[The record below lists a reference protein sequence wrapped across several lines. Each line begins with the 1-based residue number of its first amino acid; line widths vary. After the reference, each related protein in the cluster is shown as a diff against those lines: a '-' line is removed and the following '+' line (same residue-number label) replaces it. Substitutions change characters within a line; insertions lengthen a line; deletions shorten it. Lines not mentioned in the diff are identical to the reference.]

1 MFASKSER
9 KVRYSIRKFSI
20 GVASVVVASLFLGG
34 VVHAEVVGGGNTPTV
49 TSSGQDRL
57 KEYRQQLIKELGE
70 TALPEDKKAEYRK
83 QIEQEM
89 DYSVLAEI
97 ENNFHQESL
106 EIRNKE
112 HDEVVEKAK
121 TEFPRYLDQ
130 ILTGLEKLVDEK
142 DSQFEKLIQEAK
154 DIVEEY
160 KRRFD
165 KGIDSQD
172 IKRLEQE
179 GKNKLDKL
187 VEDFKNSLSNQ
198 QSEPSGNSN
207 SSNGRGDTTKPA
219 NQGLDSDSP
228 SGKEHNNP
236 TPPKVENQGGNIVST
251 EKTTET
257 NLKEA
262 KETAKTTLDNYMLT
276 RLKRE
281 NGGAFWFGELLKE
294 SKESVEKY
302 KKMFDEASSKERVET
317 LVKEAEQ
324 EIEAL
329 VVKHKGREIGLE
341 RDKAKEE
348 VTKHLTGL
356 LDDIKK
362 NLEKEQHINT
372 VELIKKLK
380 DIEKTYLHK
389 LDESTQKAQLKKLVA
404 ESRSKLD
411 EALSN
416 FKKSLSSSSNSGSS
430 TKPETPEKPEK
441 PTPSK
446 PAEPEVGNQSDK
458 PAPSLSDTKEVQD
471 LIKKGFQELEKLEKS
486 LQELNEKAELPD
498 EEFYG
503 KQKTIWDD
511 QKSTIQKSIKD
522 FKDIV
527 KDIASQY
534 HKENYFKKYNSD
546 FKDYQLYVQ
555 MEIMTRQVRDYLL
568 RYPKD
573 GDIIKEFESGMKQ
586 TASDNYSNLSSD
598 NLKGYFEKNFRSAFE
613 KIQEIVRKLEK
624 KAPAPKTPEK
634 SEEPA
639 PSKPAEKEQNPS
651 GSTTGSHSGS
661 TSSSGGSSASTKPKS
676 PEKPEQPAPS
686 KPAEKEQNPSG
697 SATGSHSG
705 STSSSGSSSAS
716 TKPKSPEK
724 PEQPAPSKPAEK
736 EQNLSGSTAGS
747 QSGSTSSSGSSS
759 ASTKPK
765 SPEKPGEPTPSN
777 PSGNETNSSS
787 PTRSNSLSPT
797 LSSQPTSPVQKVFTT
812 EQGNT
817 KITVMFE
824 TATEA
829 DSVNLKEVTTKE
841 MIDNVTRQTG
851 QGTVRIFDISLSKDG
866 KETHVKGERVVR
878 LAIGNIDSEI
888 QVYHV
893 KENGELEL
901 LPSTVENG
909 QVVFKTSHFS
919 LFAIKTLP
927 KKQMATEPEEN
938 REGKT
943 QSDDKEMVLL
953 ADKANQMSENRSNS
967 DKKDKQALPSTGT
980 MSTLLM
986 EFLGLISLVGVY
998 LLKGKKTEND

>member
-9 KVRYSIRKFSI
+9 KVRYSIRKFSV

-34 VVHAEVVGGGNTPTV
+34 VVHAEVVGGGNNPTV

-57 KEYRQQLIKELGE
+57 KEYRQQLIKEL
-70 TALPEDKKAEYRK
+70 EDTDLSSDRKADYRK
-83 QIEQEM
+83 QIETETNPQKLE
-89 DYSVLAEI
+89 EI
-97 ENNFHQESL
+97 ENNFHNENRIDHDQAVDQASTSL
-106 EIRNKE
+106 SMYMTNLLNELDSSASGFEGVLKQAMEIAKE
-112 HDEVVEKAK
+112 YQRKFGEDHNRKEIEQ
-121 TEFPRYLDQ
+121 LQ
-130 ILTGLEKLVDEK
+130 
-142 DSQFEKLIQEAK
+142 
-154 DIVEEY
+154 
-160 KRRFD
+160 
-165 KGIDSQD
+165 
-172 IKRLEQE
+172 QE
-179 GKNKLDKL
+179 GQTKLDKL

-262 KETAKTTLDNYMLT
+262 KETAKTTLSAYRLT
-276 RLKRE
+276 RLKQE
-281 NGGAFWFGELLKE
+281 NPGAFWFTELLKE
-294 SKESVEKY
+294 SEESVEKY
-302 KKMFDEASSKERVET
+302 KRMFDGASSKEKVEN

-329 VVKHKGREIGLE
+329 VVKHKGREISLE
-341 RDKAKEE
+341 RNKAKKA

-389 LDESTQKAQLKKLVA
+389 LDESTQKAQLQDLVT
-404 ESRSKLD
+404 ESQSKLD

-416 FKKSLSSSSNSGSS
+416 FKKGLSSSSNSGSS
-430 TKPETPEKPEK
+430 TKPETPEKPGE
-441 PTPSK
+441 PT
-446 PAEPEVGNQSDK
+446 
-458 PAPSLSDTKEVQD
+458 
-471 LIKKGFQELEKLEKS
+471 
-486 LQELNEKAELPD
+486 
-498 EEFYG
+498 
-503 KQKTIWDD
+503 
-511 QKSTIQKSIKD
+511 
-522 FKDIV
+522 
-527 KDIASQY
+527 
-534 HKENYFKKYNSD
+534 
-546 FKDYQLYVQ
+546 
-555 MEIMTRQVRDYLL
+555 
-568 RYPKD
+568 
-573 GDIIKEFESGMKQ
+573 
-586 TASDNYSNLSSD
+586 
-598 NLKGYFEKNFRSAFE
+598 
-613 KIQEIVRKLEK
+613 
-624 KAPAPKTPEK
+624 
-634 SEEPA
+634 

-651 GSTTGSHSGS
+651 GSTAGSQSGS
-661 TSSSGGSSASTKPKS
+661 TSSSGSSSDSTKPKS
-676 PEKPEQPAPS
+676 PEKPERPAPS
-686 KPAEKEQNPSG
+686 KPAEKEQNPSD
-697 SATGSHSG
+697 STTGRHSG

-724 PEQPAPSKPAEK
+724 PERPAPSKPAEK
-736 EQNLSGSTAGS
+736 EQTPSGSATGRH
-747 QSGSTSSSGSSS
+747 SGSTSSSGSSS

-765 SPEKPGEPTPSN
+765 SPEKEQEVEPSTPSK

-797 LSSQPTSPVQKVFTT
+797 LSSQPTSTVQKVFTT
-812 EQGNT
+812 QNGNA

-927 KKQMATEPEEN
+927 KKQMATEPEAN

-953 ADKANQMSENRSNS
+953 ADKANQMSENHSNS

-980 MSTLLM
+980 MSTLFM

>member
-9 KVRYSIRKFSI
+9 KVRYSIRKFSV

-34 VVHAEVVGGGNTPTV
+34 VVHAQGVGGGNNPMV
-49 TSSGQDRL
+49 TSSGEDRL
-57 KEYRQQLIKELGE
+57 KEYRQQLIKELEE
-70 TALPEDKKAEYRK
+70 TDLSSSRKTYYQK
-83 QIEQEM
+83 QIETET
-89 DYSVLAEI
+89 DASKLTELG
-97 ENNFHQESL
+97 NNFHNESRIDHDQAVDQASTSL
-106 EIRNKE
+106 SMYMTNLLNELDSSASGFEGVLKQAMEIVKE
-112 HDEVVEKAK
+112 YQRKFGEDHNRKEIEQ
-121 TEFPRYLDQ
+121 LQ
-130 ILTGLEKLVDEK
+130 
-142 DSQFEKLIQEAK
+142 
-154 DIVEEY
+154 
-160 KRRFD
+160 
-165 KGIDSQD
+165 
-172 IKRLEQE
+172 QE
-179 GKNKLDKL
+179 GQTKLDKL
-187 VEDFKNSLSNQ
+187 VGDFKNSLSNQ
-198 QSEPSGNSN
+198 QSKPSGNSN

-341 RDKAKEE
+341 RNKAKEE

-389 LDESTQKAQLKKLVA
+389 LDESTQKAQLQNLVT
-404 ESRSKLD
+404 ESQSKLD

-416 FKKSLSSSSNSGSS
+416 FKKGLSSSSNSGSS
-430 TKPETPEKPEK
+430 TKPETPEKPEQ

-446 PAEPEVGNQSDK
+446 PAEKEQNPSGSTAGSHSGSTSSSGSSSASTK
-458 PAPSLSDTKEVQD
+458 P
-471 LIKKGFQELEKLEKS
+471 KS
-486 LQELNEKAELPD
+486 
-498 EEFYG
+498 
-503 KQKTIWDD
+503 
-511 QKSTIQKSIKD
+511 
-522 FKDIV
+522 
-527 KDIASQY
+527 
-534 HKENYFKKYNSD
+534 
-546 FKDYQLYVQ
+546 
-555 MEIMTRQVRDYLL
+555 
-568 RYPKD
+568 
-573 GDIIKEFESGMKQ
+573 
-586 TASDNYSNLSSD
+586 
-598 NLKGYFEKNFRSAFE
+598 
-613 KIQEIVRKLEK
+613 
-624 KAPAPKTPEK
+624 PEK
-634 SEEPA
+634 PERPA

-661 TSSSGGSSASTKPKS
+661 TSSSGSSSASTKPKS
-676 PEKPEQPAPS
+676 PEKPERPAPS

-697 SATGSHSG
+697 STAGSHSG

-724 PEQPAPSKPAEK
+724 PE
-736 EQNLSGSTAGS
+736 
-747 QSGSTSSSGSSS
+747 
-759 ASTKPK
+759 
-765 SPEKPGEPTPSN
+765 EPTPSK

-787 PTRSNSLSPT
+787 PTRSNSISPT
-797 LSSQPTSPVQKVFTT
+797 LSSQPTSTVQKVFTT
-812 EQGNT
+812 QNGNT

-841 MIDNVTRQTG
+841 MIDNITRQTG
-851 QGTVRIFDISLSKDG
+851 QGTVRVFDISLSKDG

-927 KKQMATEPEEN
+927 KKQMVAEPEAN

-998 LLKGKKTEND
+998 LLKGKETEND

>member
-34 VVHAEVVGGGNTPTV
+34 VVHAEVVGGGNNPMV

-57 KEYRQQLIKELGE
+57 KEYRQQLIKELEE

-83 QIEQEM
+83 RIEQEM
-89 DYSVLAEI
+89 NYSVLAEI

-121 TEFPRYLDQ
+121 TEFPGYLNQ

-142 DSQFEKLIQEAK
+142 DPQFDKLIQEAK

-165 KGIDSQD
+165 EGIDSQD

-198 QSEPSGNSN
+198 QSKPSGNSN

-276 RLKRE
+276 RLKQE
-281 NGGAFWFGELLKE
+281 NGGVFWFTDLLRE

-302 KKMFDEASSKERVET
+302 KRMFDEALSKEKVEN

-341 RDKAKEE
+341 RNKAKEA
-348 VTKHLTGL
+348 VTKHLAKL

-389 LDESTQKAQLKKLVA
+389 LDESTQTDQLQELVT
-404 ESRSKLD
+404 ESQSKLD
-411 EALSN
+411 KALSN
-416 FKKSLSSSSNSGSS
+416 FKKGLSSSSNSGSS
-430 TKPETPEKPEK
+430 TKPETPEKSEQ
-441 PTPSK
+441 PT
-446 PAEPEVGNQSDK
+446 
-458 PAPSLSDTKEVQD
+458 
-471 LIKKGFQELEKLEKS
+471 
-486 LQELNEKAELPD
+486 
-498 EEFYG
+498 
-503 KQKTIWDD
+503 
-511 QKSTIQKSIKD
+511 
-522 FKDIV
+522 
-527 KDIASQY
+527 
-534 HKENYFKKYNSD
+534 
-546 FKDYQLYVQ
+546 
-555 MEIMTRQVRDYLL
+555 
-568 RYPKD
+568 
-573 GDIIKEFESGMKQ
+573 
-586 TASDNYSNLSSD
+586 
-598 NLKGYFEKNFRSAFE
+598 
-613 KIQEIVRKLEK
+613 
-624 KAPAPKTPEK
+624 
-634 SEEPA
+634 

-661 TSSSGGSSASTKPKS
+661 ASSSGSSSAPTKPKS
-676 PEKPEQPAPS
+676 PEKPERPAPS
-686 KPAEKEQNPSG
+686 KPAEKELNPSG
-697 SATGSHSG
+697 SATGR
-705 STSSSGSSSAS
+705 
-716 TKPKSPEK
+716 
-724 PEQPAPSKPAEK
+724 
-736 EQNLSGSTAGS
+736 
-747 QSGSTSSSGSSS
+747 QSDSTSSSGSSS

-765 SPEKPGEPTPSN
+765 SPEKPGEPTPSKPAEKEQN
-777 PSGNETNSSS
+777 PSGSTAGSHSGSTSSSGSSSASTKPKSPEKEQEVKPSTPSKPSGNETNSSS

-797 LSSQPTSPVQKVFTT
+797 LSSQPTSTVQKVFTT
-812 EQGNT
+812 QNGNA

-878 LAIGNIDSEI
+878 LAIGNIESEI

-927 KKQMATEPEEN
+927 KKQMSTEPEAN

-943 QSDDKEMVLL
+943 QSDNKEMVLL
-953 ADKANQMSENRSNS
+953 ADKANQMSENHSNS

-980 MSTLLM
+980 MSTLFM

>member
-1 MFASKSER
+1 MFKSNYER
-9 KVRYSIRKFSI
+9 KMRYSIRKFSV
-20 GVASVVVASLFLGG
+20 GVASVAVASLFLGG
-34 VVHAEVVGGGNTPTV
+34 VVHAEGVGGGNTPTV
-49 TSSGQDRL
+49 TSSGQDKL
-57 KEYRQQLIKELGE
+57 KEYRQQLIKEL
-70 TALPEDKKAEYRK
+70 EDTDLSSSRKAYYQN
-83 QIEQEM
+83 QIETETDAQKLVELENKFYDESRREHEQAVEQASVSLSMYMTNLLNELDSSASGFGDILKQAKGIVQEYQRKFGE
-89 DYSVLAEI
+89 DHNRKEI
-97 ENNFHQESL
+97 E
-106 EIRNKE
+106 
-112 HDEVVEKAK
+112 
-121 TEFPRYLDQ
+121 
-130 ILTGLEKLVDEK
+130 KL
-142 DSQFEKLIQEAK
+142 Q
-154 DIVEEY
+154 
-160 KRRFD
+160 
-165 KGIDSQD
+165 
-172 IKRLEQE
+172 QE
-179 GKNKLDKL
+179 GQTKLEEL

-228 SGKEHNNP
+228 SGKEHNKP

-341 RDKAKEE
+341 RNKAKEA
-348 VTKHLTGL
+348 VTKHLAKL

-372 VELIKKLK
+372 VELIKNLK

-389 LDESTQKAQLKKLVA
+389 LDESTQKAQLQNLVT
-404 ESRSKLD
+404 ESQSKLD

-416 FKKSLSSSSNSGSS
+416 FKKGLSSSSNSGSS
-430 TKPETPEKPEK
+430 TKPETPEKPEQ
-441 PTPSK
+441 PT
-446 PAEPEVGNQSDK
+446 
-458 PAPSLSDTKEVQD
+458 
-471 LIKKGFQELEKLEKS
+471 
-486 LQELNEKAELPD
+486 
-498 EEFYG
+498 
-503 KQKTIWDD
+503 
-511 QKSTIQKSIKD
+511 
-522 FKDIV
+522 
-527 KDIASQY
+527 
-534 HKENYFKKYNSD
+534 
-546 FKDYQLYVQ
+546 
-555 MEIMTRQVRDYLL
+555 
-568 RYPKD
+568 
-573 GDIIKEFESGMKQ
+573 
-586 TASDNYSNLSSD
+586 
-598 NLKGYFEKNFRSAFE
+598 
-613 KIQEIVRKLEK
+613 
-624 KAPAPKTPEK
+624 
-634 SEEPA
+634 

-651 GSTTGSHSGS
+651 GST
-661 TSSSGGSSASTKPKS
+661 A
-676 PEKPEQPAPS
+676 
-686 KPAEKEQNPSG
+686 
-697 SATGSHSG
+697 GSHSG

-724 PEQPAPSKPAEK
+724 EQEVKPSTPSK
-736 EQNLSGSTAGS
+736 
-747 QSGSTSSSGSSS
+747 
-759 ASTKPK
+759 
-765 SPEKPGEPTPSN
+765 

-797 LSSQPTSPVQKVFTT
+797 LSSQPTSTVQKVFTT
-812 EQGNT
+812 QNGNA

-927 KKQMATEPEEN
+927 KKQMVADPEAN

-953 ADKANQMSENRSNS
+953 ADKAKQMSENHSNS
-967 DKKDKQALPSTGT
+967 DKKDKQALPSTGM

>member
-1 MFASKSER
+1 MLRKILEEIIMFASKSER

-34 VVHAEVVGGGNTPTV
+34 VVHAEVVGGGNNPMV

-57 KEYRQQLIKELGE
+57 KEYRQQLIKEL
-70 TALPEDKKAEYRK
+70 EDTDLSSSRKADYRK
-83 QIEQEM
+83 QIETETNPQKLE
-89 DYSVLAEI
+89 EI
-97 ENNFHQESL
+97 ENNFHNESRIDHDQAVDQASTSL
-106 EIRNKE
+106 SMYMTNLLNELDSSASGFEGVLKQAMEIVKE
-112 HDEVVEKAK
+112 YQRKFGEDHNRKEIEQ
-121 TEFPRYLDQ
+121 LQ
-130 ILTGLEKLVDEK
+130 
-142 DSQFEKLIQEAK
+142 
-154 DIVEEY
+154 
-160 KRRFD
+160 
-165 KGIDSQD
+165 
-172 IKRLEQE
+172 QE
-179 GKNKLDKL
+179 GQTKLDKL

-219 NQGLDSDSP
+219 NQGLDSDAP

-276 RLKRE
+276 RLKKE
-281 NGGAFWFGELLKE
+281 NGGVFWFTDLLRE

-302 KKMFDEASSKERVET
+302 KRMFDEASSKEKVEN

-341 RDKAKEE
+341 RNKAKEA

-446 PAEPEVGNQSDK
+446 PAE
-458 PAPSLSDTKEVQD
+458 
-471 LIKKGFQELEKLEKS
+471 
-486 LQELNEKAELPD
+486 
-498 EEFYG
+498 
-503 KQKTIWDD
+503 
-511 QKSTIQKSIKD
+511 
-522 FKDIV
+522 
-527 KDIASQY
+527 
-534 HKENYFKKYNSD
+534 
-546 FKDYQLYVQ
+546 
-555 MEIMTRQVRDYLL
+555 
-568 RYPKD
+568 
-573 GDIIKEFESGMKQ
+573 
-586 TASDNYSNLSSD
+586 
-598 NLKGYFEKNFRSAFE
+598 
-613 KIQEIVRKLEK
+613 
-624 KAPAPKTPEK
+624 
-634 SEEPA
+634 
-639 PSKPAEKEQNPS
+639 KEQNPS
-651 GSTTGSHSGS
+651 GTT
-661 TSSSGGSSASTKPKS
+661 A
-676 PEKPEQPAPS
+676 
-686 KPAEKEQNPSG
+686 
-697 SATGSHSG
+697 GSHSG

-716 TKPKSPEK
+716 TKPETPEK
-724 PEQPAPSKPAEK
+724 SERPAPSKPAEK
-736 EQNLSGSTAGS
+736 EQNPSGTTAGS
-747 QSGSTSSSGSSS
+747 HSGSTSSSGSSS

-765 SPEKPGEPTPSN
+765 SPEKPGEPTPSK
-777 PSGNETNSSS
+777 PSGNEINSSS
-787 PTRSNSLSPT
+787 PTGSNSLSPT
-797 LSSQPTSPVQKVFTT
+797 LSSQPTSTVQKVFTT
-812 EQGNT
+812 QNGNT

-866 KETHVKGERVVR
+866 KETHVNGERVVR

-919 LFAIKTLP
+919 LFAIKMLP
-927 KKQMATEPEEN
+927 KKQMVAEPEAN

-953 ADKANQMSENRSNS
+953 ADKANQMSENHSNS

>member
-9 KVRYSIRKFSI
+9 KVRYSIRRFSI

-34 VVHAEVVGGGNTPTV
+34 VVHAQGQGVGGGNNPTV

-57 KEYRQQLIKELGE
+57 KEYRQQLIKEL
-70 TALPEDKKAEYRK
+70 EDTDLSSDRKADYRK
-83 QIEQEM
+83 QIETETNPQKLE
-89 DYSVLAEI
+89 EI
-97 ENNFHQESL
+97 ENNFHNESRIDHDQAVDQASTSL
-106 EIRNKE
+106 SMYMTNLLNELDSSASGFEGVLKQAMEIVKE
-112 HDEVVEKAK
+112 YQRKFGEDHNRKEIEQ
-121 TEFPRYLDQ
+121 LQ
-130 ILTGLEKLVDEK
+130 
-142 DSQFEKLIQEAK
+142 
-154 DIVEEY
+154 
-160 KRRFD
+160 
-165 KGIDSQD
+165 
-172 IKRLEQE
+172 QE
-179 GKNKLDKL
+179 GQTKLDKL

-228 SGKEHNNP
+228 SGKEHNKP

-302 KKMFDEASSKERVET
+302 KKMFDEASSKEKVEN

-341 RDKAKEE
+341 RNKAKEA

-389 LDESTQKAQLKKLVA
+389 LDESTQKAQLQDLVT
-404 ESRSKLD
+404 ESQSKLD

-416 FKKSLSSSSNSGSS
+416 FKKGLSSSSNSESS
-430 TKPETPEKPEK
+430 TKPE
-441 PTPSK
+441 
-446 PAEPEVGNQSDK
+446 
-458 PAPSLSDTKEVQD
+458 
-471 LIKKGFQELEKLEKS
+471 
-486 LQELNEKAELPD
+486 
-498 EEFYG
+498 
-503 KQKTIWDD
+503 
-511 QKSTIQKSIKD
+511 
-522 FKDIV
+522 
-527 KDIASQY
+527 
-534 HKENYFKKYNSD
+534 
-546 FKDYQLYVQ
+546 
-555 MEIMTRQVRDYLL
+555 
-568 RYPKD
+568 
-573 GDIIKEFESGMKQ
+573 
-586 TASDNYSNLSSD
+586 
-598 NLKGYFEKNFRSAFE
+598 
-613 KIQEIVRKLEK
+613 
-624 KAPAPKTPEK
+624 TPEK

-651 GSTTGSHSGS
+651 GTTAGSHSGS
-661 TSSSGGSSASTKPKS
+661 TSSSGSSSASTKPET

-697 SATGSHSG
+697 TTAGSYSG

-724 PEQPAPSKPAEK
+724 EQEVEPSTPSK
-736 EQNLSGSTAGS
+736 
-747 QSGSTSSSGSSS
+747 
-759 ASTKPK
+759 
-765 SPEKPGEPTPSN
+765 
-777 PSGNETNSSS
+777 PSGNEINSSS

-797 LSSQPTSPVQKVFTT
+797 LSSQPTSTVQKVFTT
-812 EQGNT
+812 QNGNA

-919 LFAIKTLP
+919 LFAIKMLP
-927 KKQMATEPEEN
+927 KKQMATEPEAN

-953 ADKANQMSENRSNS
+953 ADKANQMSENHSNS

-980 MSTLLM
+980 MSTLFM

>member
-34 VVHAEVVGGGNTPTV
+34 VVHAEGVGGTSQGIPLKATDKDELYEKAVKEVNIEISKHMSNRLDQLDRQ
-49 TSSGQDRL
+49 SSGFTEIL
-57 KEYRQQLIKELGE
+57 KKIQGVVESYRQKIDSVSTKSMVEELGRQAKKEIDEEIKLFQNHSDGKSTPKDTSRNDGVQGDDSSVGQGEQPGASNPGDSKPVPPE
-70 TALPEDKKAEYRK
+70 TSGETKPKDSN
-83 QIEQEM
+83 
-89 DYSVLAEI
+89 DS
-97 ENNFHQESL
+97 
-106 EIRNKE
+106 
-112 HDEVVEKAK
+112 
-121 TEFPRYLDQ
+121 T
-130 ILTGLEKLVDEK
+130 TTLEKE
-142 DSQFEKLIQEAK
+142 
-154 DIVEEY
+154 
-160 KRRFD
+160 
-165 KGIDSQD
+165 
-172 IKRLEQE
+172 
-179 GKNKLDKL
+179 
-187 VEDFKNSLSNQ
+187 
-198 QSEPSGNSN
+198 
-207 SSNGRGDTTKPA
+207 
-219 NQGLDSDSP
+219 
-228 SGKEHNNP
+228 
-236 TPPKVENQGGNIVST
+236 
-251 EKTTET
+251 
-257 NLKEA
+257 LKEA

-446 PAEPEVGNQSDK
+446 PAE
-458 PAPSLSDTKEVQD
+458 
-471 LIKKGFQELEKLEKS
+471 
-486 LQELNEKAELPD
+486 
-498 EEFYG
+498 
-503 KQKTIWDD
+503 
-511 QKSTIQKSIKD
+511 
-522 FKDIV
+522 
-527 KDIASQY
+527 
-534 HKENYFKKYNSD
+534 
-546 FKDYQLYVQ
+546 
-555 MEIMTRQVRDYLL
+555 
-568 RYPKD
+568 
-573 GDIIKEFESGMKQ
+573 
-586 TASDNYSNLSSD
+586 
-598 NLKGYFEKNFRSAFE
+598 
-613 KIQEIVRKLEK
+613 
-624 KAPAPKTPEK
+624 
-634 SEEPA
+634 
-639 PSKPAEKEQNPS
+639 KEQNPS
-651 GSTTGSHSGS
+651 GST
-661 TSSSGGSSASTKPKS
+661 A
-676 PEKPEQPAPS
+676 
-686 KPAEKEQNPSG
+686 
-697 SATGSHSG
+697 GSHSG

-724 PEQPAPSKPAEK
+724 PERPAPSKPAEK
-736 EQNLSGSTAGS
+736 EQNPSGSTAGS
-747 QSGSTSSSGSSS
+747 HSGSTSSSGSSS

-765 SPEKPGEPTPSN
+765 SPEKPEEPAPSKPAEKEQNPSGTTAGSHSGSTSSSGSSSASTKPESPEKEQEVEPSTPSK

-797 LSSQPTSPVQKVFTT
+797 LSSQPTSTVQKVFTT
-812 EQGNT
+812 QNGNT

-919 LFAIKTLP
+919 LFAIKMLP
-927 KKQMATEPEEN
+927 KKQMVAEPEAN

>member
-34 VVHAEVVGGGNTPTV
+34 VVHAEGVGGGNNPMV
-49 TSSGQDRL
+49 TSSGQDKL

-89 DYSVLAEI
+89 NYSVLDEI
-97 ENNFHQESL
+97 ANNFHQESL

-112 HDEVVEKAK
+112 HDEVVKKASVSLSNYMTSLLNKLDNSASGFGDILQQAQGIVREYQEKIGGASDREK
-121 TEFPRYLDQ
+121 
-130 ILTGLEKLVDEK
+130 IEKL
-142 DSQFEKLIQEAK
+142 Q
-154 DIVEEY
+154 
-160 KRRFD
+160 
-165 KGIDSQD
+165 
-172 IKRLEQE
+172 QE
-179 GKNKLDKL
+179 GQTKLDKL

-228 SGKEHNNP
+228 SGKEHNKP

-276 RLKRE
+276 RLKQE
-281 NGGAFWFGELLKE
+281 NGGVFWFTDLLRE

-302 KKMFDEASSKERVET
+302 KRMFDEASSKEKVEN

-329 VVKHKGREIGLE
+329 VVKHKGREISLE
-341 RDKAKEE
+341 RDKAKAA

-362 NLEKEQHINT
+362 NLEKDHHINT
-372 VELIKKLK
+372 VELIKNLK

-404 ESRSKLD
+404 ESQSKLD

-416 FKKSLSSSSNSGSS
+416 FKKDLSSSSNSGSS
-430 TKPETPEKPEK
+430 TKPETPEKSEQ

-446 PAEPEVGNQSDK
+446 PAEKEQN
-458 PAPSLSDTKEVQD
+458 PSGTTAGSHSGSTSSSGSSSASTK
-471 LIKKGFQELEKLEKS
+471 
-486 LQELNEKAELPD
+486 
-498 EEFYG
+498 
-503 KQKTIWDD
+503 
-511 QKSTIQKSIKD
+511 
-522 FKDIV
+522 
-527 KDIASQY
+527 
-534 HKENYFKKYNSD
+534 
-546 FKDYQLYVQ
+546 
-555 MEIMTRQVRDYLL
+555 
-568 RYPKD
+568 
-573 GDIIKEFESGMKQ
+573 
-586 TASDNYSNLSSD
+586 
-598 NLKGYFEKNFRSAFE
+598 
-613 KIQEIVRKLEK
+613 
-624 KAPAPKTPEK
+624 PKTPEK
-634 SEEPA
+634 PERPA
-639 PSKPAEKEQNPS
+639 PSKPSEKEQNPS

-661 TSSSGGSSASTKPKS
+661 TSSSGSSSASTKPKT
-676 PEKPEQPAPS
+676 PEKPERPAPS

-697 SATGSHSG
+697 STAGSHSG

-724 PEQPAPSKPAEK
+724 EQEVEQSTPSK
-736 EQNLSGSTAGS
+736 
-747 QSGSTSSSGSSS
+747 
-759 ASTKPK
+759 
-765 SPEKPGEPTPSN
+765 

-797 LSSQPTSPVQKVFTT
+797 LSSQPTSTVQKVFTT
-812 EQGNT
+812 QNGNT

-841 MIDNVTRQTG
+841 MLDNVIRQTG

-866 KETHVKGERVVR
+866 KETHVNGERVVR

-927 KKQMATEPEEN
+927 KKQMATEPEAN

-953 ADKANQMSENRSNS
+953 ADKANQMSENHSNS
-967 DKKDKQALPSTGT
+967 DKKDKKALPSTGT

>member
-34 VVHAEVVGGGNTPTV
+34 VVHAEVVGGGNNPMV

-57 KEYRQQLIKELGE
+57 KEYKQLLLKELEE

-83 QIEQEM
+83 RIEQEM
-89 DYSVLAEI
+89 NYSVLAEI
-97 ENNFHQESL
+97 ANNFHQESL

-121 TEFPRYLDQ
+121 TEFPMYLNQ

-142 DSQFEKLIQEAK
+142 DPQFDKLIQEAK

-165 KGIDSQD
+165 EGIDSQD

-276 RLKRE
+276 RLKQE
-281 NGGAFWFGELLKE
+281 NGGVFWFTDLLRE

-302 KKMFDEASSKERVET
+302 KRMFDEASSKEKVEN

-341 RDKAKEE
+341 RNKAKEA

-404 ESRSKLD
+404 ESQSKLD

-416 FKKSLSSSSNSGSS
+416 FKKDLSSSSNSGSS
-430 TKPETPEKPEK
+430 TKPETPEKSEQ
-441 PTPSK
+441 PT
-446 PAEPEVGNQSDK
+446 
-458 PAPSLSDTKEVQD
+458 
-471 LIKKGFQELEKLEKS
+471 
-486 LQELNEKAELPD
+486 
-498 EEFYG
+498 
-503 KQKTIWDD
+503 
-511 QKSTIQKSIKD
+511 
-522 FKDIV
+522 
-527 KDIASQY
+527 
-534 HKENYFKKYNSD
+534 
-546 FKDYQLYVQ
+546 
-555 MEIMTRQVRDYLL
+555 
-568 RYPKD
+568 
-573 GDIIKEFESGMKQ
+573 
-586 TASDNYSNLSSD
+586 
-598 NLKGYFEKNFRSAFE
+598 
-613 KIQEIVRKLEK
+613 
-624 KAPAPKTPEK
+624 
-634 SEEPA
+634 

-651 GSTTGSHSGS
+651 GTTAGSHSGS
-661 TSSSGGSSASTKPKS
+661 TSSSGSSSASTKPET
-676 PEKPEQPAPS
+676 PEKSERPASS
-686 KPAEKEQNPSG
+686 KPAEKEHNSSG
-697 SATGSHSG
+697 STTGSHSG
-705 STSSSGSSSAS
+705 STNSSGSSSAS

-736 EQNLSGSTAGS
+736 ELNPSGSTAGS
-747 QSGSTSSSGSSS
+747 HSGSTSSSGSSSASTKPETPETPEQPAPSKPAEKEQNPSGSTAGSHSGSTSSSGSSS

-765 SPEKPGEPTPSN
+765 SPEKPEEPTPSK

-797 LSSQPTSPVQKVFTT
+797 LSSQPTSTVQKVFTT
-812 EQGNT
+812 QNGNT

-841 MIDNVTRQTG
+841 MVDNVTSQTG

-927 KKQMATEPEEN
+927 KKQMVAEPETN

>member
-34 VVHAEVVGGGNTPTV
+34 VVHAEGVGGGNNPMV
-49 TSSGQDRL
+49 TSSGQDKL

-89 DYSVLAEI
+89 NYSVLDEI
-97 ENNFHQESL
+97 ANNFHQESL

-112 HDEVVEKAK
+112 HDEVVKKASVSLSNYMTSLLNKLDNSASGFGDILQQAQGIVREYQEKIGGASDREK
-121 TEFPRYLDQ
+121 
-130 ILTGLEKLVDEK
+130 IEKL
-142 DSQFEKLIQEAK
+142 Q
-154 DIVEEY
+154 
-160 KRRFD
+160 
-165 KGIDSQD
+165 
-172 IKRLEQE
+172 QE
-179 GKNKLDKL
+179 GQTKLDKL
-187 VEDFKNSLSNQ
+187 VEDFKNSLSNK

-276 RLKRE
+276 RLKKE
-281 NGGAFWFGELLKE
+281 NGGVFWFTDLLRE

-302 KKMFDEASSKERVET
+302 KRMFDEASSKEKVEN

-341 RDKAKEE
+341 RNKAKEA

-389 LDESTQKAQLKKLVA
+389 LDESTQKAQLQDLVT
-404 ESRSKLD
+404 ESQSKLD

-416 FKKSLSSSSNSGSS
+416 FKKGLSSSSNSESS
-430 TKPETPEKPEK
+430 TKPETPEKLEK

-446 PAEPEVGNQSDK
+446 PV
-458 PAPSLSDTKEVQD
+458 
-471 LIKKGFQELEKLEKS
+471 
-486 LQELNEKAELPD
+486 
-498 EEFYG
+498 
-503 KQKTIWDD
+503 
-511 QKSTIQKSIKD
+511 
-522 FKDIV
+522 
-527 KDIASQY
+527 
-534 HKENYFKKYNSD
+534 
-546 FKDYQLYVQ
+546 
-555 MEIMTRQVRDYLL
+555 
-568 RYPKD
+568 
-573 GDIIKEFESGMKQ
+573 
-586 TASDNYSNLSSD
+586 
-598 NLKGYFEKNFRSAFE
+598 
-613 KIQEIVRKLEK
+613 
-624 KAPAPKTPEK
+624 
-634 SEEPA
+634 
-639 PSKPAEKEQNPS
+639 EKEQNPS
-651 GSTTGSHSGS
+651 GST
-661 TSSSGGSSASTKPKS
+661 A
-676 PEKPEQPAPS
+676 
-686 KPAEKEQNPSG
+686 
-697 SATGSHSG
+697 GSHSG

-724 PEQPAPSKPAEK
+724 EQEVKPSTPSK
-736 EQNLSGSTAGS
+736 
-747 QSGSTSSSGSSS
+747 
-759 ASTKPK
+759 
-765 SPEKPGEPTPSN
+765 

-797 LSSQPTSPVQKVFTT
+797 LSSQPTSTVQKVFTT
-812 EQGNT
+812 QNGNA

-841 MIDNVTRQTG
+841 MIDNVTHQTG

-866 KETHVKGERVVR
+866 KETHVKGESSSSC
-878 LAIGNIDSEI
+878 NW
-888 QVYHV
+888 
-893 KENGELEL
+893 
-901 LPSTVENG
+901 
-909 QVVFKTSHFS
+909 
-919 LFAIKTLP
+919 
-927 KKQMATEPEEN
+927 
-938 REGKT
+938 
-943 QSDDKEMVLL
+943 
-953 ADKANQMSENRSNS
+953 
-967 DKKDKQALPSTGT
+967 
-980 MSTLLM
+980 
-986 EFLGLISLVGVY
+986 
-998 LLKGKKTEND
+998 

>member
-34 VVHAEVVGGGNTPTV
+34 VVHAQGQGVGGGNNPMV
-49 TSSGQDRL
+49 TSSGEGRL
-57 KEYRQQLIKELGE
+57 KEYRQQLIKELEE

-89 DYSVLAEI
+89 NYSVLDEI
-97 ENNFHQESL
+97 ANNFHQESL

-112 HDEVVEKAK
+112 HDEVVKKASVSLSNYMTSLLNKLDNSASGFGDILQQAQGIVREYQEKIGGASDREK
-121 TEFPRYLDQ
+121 
-130 ILTGLEKLVDEK
+130 IEKL
-142 DSQFEKLIQEAK
+142 Q
-154 DIVEEY
+154 
-160 KRRFD
+160 
-165 KGIDSQD
+165 
-172 IKRLEQE
+172 QE
-179 GKNKLDKL
+179 GQTKLDKL
-187 VEDFKNSLSNQ
+187 VEDFKNSLSNK

-276 RLKRE
+276 RLKKE
-281 NGGAFWFGELLKE
+281 NGGVFWFTDLLRE

-302 KKMFDEASSKERVET
+302 KRMFDEASSKEKVEN

-341 RDKAKEE
+341 RNKAKEA

-389 LDESTQKAQLKKLVA
+389 LDESTQKAQLQDLVT
-404 ESRSKLD
+404 ESQSKLD

-416 FKKSLSSSSNSGSS
+416 FKKGLSSSSNSESS
-430 TKPETPEKPEK
+430 TKPE
-441 PTPSK
+441 
-446 PAEPEVGNQSDK
+446 
-458 PAPSLSDTKEVQD
+458 
-471 LIKKGFQELEKLEKS
+471 
-486 LQELNEKAELPD
+486 
-498 EEFYG
+498 
-503 KQKTIWDD
+503 
-511 QKSTIQKSIKD
+511 
-522 FKDIV
+522 
-527 KDIASQY
+527 
-534 HKENYFKKYNSD
+534 
-546 FKDYQLYVQ
+546 
-555 MEIMTRQVRDYLL
+555 
-568 RYPKD
+568 
-573 GDIIKEFESGMKQ
+573 
-586 TASDNYSNLSSD
+586 
-598 NLKGYFEKNFRSAFE
+598 
-613 KIQEIVRKLEK
+613 
-624 KAPAPKTPEK
+624 TPEK

-651 GSTTGSHSGS
+651 GTTAGSHSGS
-661 TSSSGGSSASTKPKS
+661 TSSSGSSSASTKPET

-697 SATGSHSG
+697 TTAGSYSG

-724 PEQPAPSKPAEK
+724 EQEVEPSTPSK
-736 EQNLSGSTAGS
+736 
-747 QSGSTSSSGSSS
+747 
-759 ASTKPK
+759 
-765 SPEKPGEPTPSN
+765 
-777 PSGNETNSSS
+777 PSGNEINSSS

-797 LSSQPTSPVQKVFTT
+797 LSSQPTSTVQKVFTT
-812 EQGNT
+812 QNGNA

-919 LFAIKTLP
+919 LFAIKMLP
-927 KKQMATEPEEN
+927 KKQMATEPEAN

-953 ADKANQMSENRSNS
+953 ADKANQMSENHSNS

-980 MSTLLM
+980 MSTLFM

>member
-20 GVASVVVASLFLGG
+20 GVTSVVVASLFLGG
-34 VVHAEVVGGGNTPTV
+34 VVHAEGVGGGNNPMV
-49 TSSGQDRL
+49 TSSGQDKL

-89 DYSVLAEI
+89 NYSVLDEI
-97 ENNFHQESL
+97 ANNFHQESL

-112 HDEVVEKAK
+112 HDEVVKKASVSLSNYMTSLLNKLDNSASGFGDILQQAQGIVREYQEKIGGASDREK
-121 TEFPRYLDQ
+121 
-130 ILTGLEKLVDEK
+130 IEKL
-142 DSQFEKLIQEAK
+142 Q
-154 DIVEEY
+154 
-160 KRRFD
+160 
-165 KGIDSQD
+165 
-172 IKRLEQE
+172 QE
-179 GKNKLDKL
+179 GQTKLDKL
-187 VEDFKNSLSNQ
+187 VEDFKNSLSNK

-219 NQGLDSDSP
+219 NQGLDSDLP

-276 RLKRE
+276 RLKKE
-281 NGGAFWFGELLKE
+281 NGGVFWFTDLLRE

-302 KKMFDEASSKERVET
+302 KRMFDEASSKEKVEN

-341 RDKAKEE
+341 RNKAKEA

-389 LDESTQKAQLKKLVA
+389 LDESTQKAQLQDLVT
-404 ESRSKLD
+404 ESQSKLD

-416 FKKSLSSSSNSGSS
+416 FKKGLSSSSNSESS
-430 TKPETPEKPEK
+430 TKPETPEKLEK

-446 PAEPEVGNQSDK
+446 PAE
-458 PAPSLSDTKEVQD
+458 
-471 LIKKGFQELEKLEKS
+471 
-486 LQELNEKAELPD
+486 
-498 EEFYG
+498 
-503 KQKTIWDD
+503 
-511 QKSTIQKSIKD
+511 
-522 FKDIV
+522 
-527 KDIASQY
+527 
-534 HKENYFKKYNSD
+534 
-546 FKDYQLYVQ
+546 
-555 MEIMTRQVRDYLL
+555 
-568 RYPKD
+568 
-573 GDIIKEFESGMKQ
+573 
-586 TASDNYSNLSSD
+586 
-598 NLKGYFEKNFRSAFE
+598 
-613 KIQEIVRKLEK
+613 
-624 KAPAPKTPEK
+624 
-634 SEEPA
+634 
-639 PSKPAEKEQNPS
+639 KEQTPS
-651 GSTTGSHSGS
+651 GST
-661 TSSSGGSSASTKPKS
+661 A
-676 PEKPEQPAPS
+676 
-686 KPAEKEQNPSG
+686 
-697 SATGSHSG
+697 GSHSG

-724 PEQPAPSKPAEK
+724 PE
-736 EQNLSGSTAGS
+736 
-747 QSGSTSSSGSSS
+747 
-759 ASTKPK
+759 
-765 SPEKPGEPTPSN
+765 EPTPSKS
-777 PSGNETNSSS
+777 SGNEINSSS
-787 PTRSNSLSPT
+787 PTGSNSLSPT
-797 LSSQPTSPVQKVFTT
+797 LSSQPTSTVQKVFTT
-812 EQGNT
+812 QNGNT

-866 KETHVKGERVVR
+866 KETHVNGERVVR
-878 LAIGNIDSEI
+878 LAIGNIESEI

-927 KKQMATEPEEN
+927 KKQMVAEPEAN

>member
-9 KVRYSIRKFSI
+9 KVRYSIRKFSV

-34 VVHAEVVGGGNTPTV
+34 VVHAEVVGGGNNPTV

-57 KEYRQQLIKELGE
+57 KEYRQQLIKEL
-70 TALPEDKKAEYRK
+70 EDTDLSSSRKTYYQK
-83 QIEQEM
+83 QIETET
-89 DYSVLAEI
+89 DASKLTELG
-97 ENNFHQESL
+97 NNFHNESRIDHDQAVDQASTSL
-106 EIRNKE
+106 SMYMTNLLNELDSSASGFEGVLKQAMEIVKE
-112 HDEVVEKAK
+112 YQRKFGEDHNRKEIEQ
-121 TEFPRYLDQ
+121 LQ
-130 ILTGLEKLVDEK
+130 
-142 DSQFEKLIQEAK
+142 
-154 DIVEEY
+154 
-160 KRRFD
+160 
-165 KGIDSQD
+165 
-172 IKRLEQE
+172 QE
-179 GKNKLDKL
+179 GQTKLDKL
-187 VEDFKNSLSNQ
+187 VGDFKNSLSNQ

-236 TPPKVENQGGNIVST
+236 TPPKVENQGGNIDST

-262 KETAKTTLDNYMLT
+262 KETAKTTLSAYRVT
-276 RLKRE
+276 RLKQE
-281 NGGAFWFGELLKE
+281 NPGAFWFTELLKE
-294 SKESVEKY
+294 SEESVEKY
-302 KKMFDEASSKERVET
+302 KKMFDEASSKEKVEN

-341 RDKAKEE
+341 RDKAKKE
-348 VTKHLTGL
+348 VTKHLAKL
-356 LDDIKK
+356 LNDIEK
-362 NLEKEQHINT
+362 NLEKDQHINT
-372 VELIKKLK
+372 VDLIKNLK

-389 LDESTQKAQLKKLVA
+389 LDESTQKAQLQKLVT
-404 ESRSKLD
+404 ESKSKLD

-416 FKKSLSSSSNSGSS
+416 FKKGLSSSSNSGSS
-430 TKPETPEKPEK
+430 TKPETPEK
-441 PTPSK
+441 
-446 PAEPEVGNQSDK
+446 
-458 PAPSLSDTKEVQD
+458 
-471 LIKKGFQELEKLEKS
+471 
-486 LQELNEKAELPD
+486 
-498 EEFYG
+498 
-503 KQKTIWDD
+503 
-511 QKSTIQKSIKD
+511 
-522 FKDIV
+522 
-527 KDIASQY
+527 
-534 HKENYFKKYNSD
+534 
-546 FKDYQLYVQ
+546 
-555 MEIMTRQVRDYLL
+555 
-568 RYPKD
+568 
-573 GDIIKEFESGMKQ
+573 
-586 TASDNYSNLSSD
+586 
-598 NLKGYFEKNFRSAFE
+598 
-613 KIQEIVRKLEK
+613 
-624 KAPAPKTPEK
+624 
-634 SEEPA
+634 SEEPT

-651 GSTTGSHSGS
+651 GST
-661 TSSSGGSSASTKPKS
+661 A
-676 PEKPEQPAPS
+676 
-686 KPAEKEQNPSG
+686 
-697 SATGSHSG
+697 GSHSG

-724 PEQPAPSKPAEK
+724 PERPAPSKPAEK
-736 EQNLSGSTAGS
+736 EQNPSGSSTGSHSGSTSSSGSSSASTKPKSPEKSEQPTPSKPAEKEQNPSGTTAGS
-747 QSGSTSSSGSSS
+747 HSGSTSSSGSSS

-765 SPEKPGEPTPSN
+765 SPEKPGEPTPSK

-797 LSSQPTSPVQKVFTT
+797 LSSQPTSTVQKVFTT
-812 EQGNT
+812 QNGNA

-841 MIDNVTRQTG
+841 MIDNVIRQTG

-927 KKQMATEPEEN
+927 KKQMASEPEAN

-980 MSTLLM
+980 MSTLFM

-998 LLKGKKTEND
+998 LLRGKKTEND

>member
-34 VVHAEVVGGGNTPTV
+34 VVHAEVVGGGNNPMV

-57 KEYRQQLIKELGE
+57 KEYKQQLIKEL
-70 TALPEDKKAEYRK
+70 EDTDLSSDRKADYRK
-83 QIEQEM
+83 QIEDGK
-89 DYSVLAEI
+89 DYSTLASVQNQFYDEART
-97 ENNFHQESL
+97 
-106 EIRNKE
+106 IRETKRNEAVVQAKLLLSKYME
-112 HDEVVEKAK
+112 HRLDE
-121 TEFPRYLDQ
+121 
-130 ILTGLEKLVDEK
+130 LTKLEKQDNSKIGE
-142 DSQFEKLIQEAK
+142 
-154 DIVEEY
+154 IVEGVKSIVRKY
-160 KRRFD
+160 QSMFD
-165 KGIDSQD
+165 EAYDEAEVEQMRQKGQS
-172 IKRLEQE
+172 E
-179 GKNKLDKL
+179 LDKL

-262 KETAKTTLDNYMLT
+262 KETAKTTLDNYRKSRLT
-276 RLKRE
+276 KL
-281 NGGAFWFGELLKE
+281 NPAAFWFGDLLLASQKTLSEYSTQFE
-294 SKESVEKY
+294 S
-302 KKMFDEASSKERVET
+302 ASSKEEV
-317 LVKEAEQ
+317 
-324 EIEAL
+324 EAL
-329 VVKHKGREIGLE
+329 IEKSKQAIDELIATHQNREISLE
-341 RDKAKEE
+341 RDKAKAA

-389 LDESTQKAQLKKLVA
+389 LDDSTQKAQLQNLVT
-404 ESRSKLD
+404 ESQSKLD

-416 FKKSLSSSSNSGSS
+416 FKKGLSSSSNSGSS
-430 TKPETPEKPEK
+430 TKPETPEKPEQ
-441 PTPSK
+441 PT
-446 PAEPEVGNQSDK
+446 
-458 PAPSLSDTKEVQD
+458 
-471 LIKKGFQELEKLEKS
+471 
-486 LQELNEKAELPD
+486 
-498 EEFYG
+498 
-503 KQKTIWDD
+503 
-511 QKSTIQKSIKD
+511 
-522 FKDIV
+522 
-527 KDIASQY
+527 
-534 HKENYFKKYNSD
+534 
-546 FKDYQLYVQ
+546 
-555 MEIMTRQVRDYLL
+555 
-568 RYPKD
+568 
-573 GDIIKEFESGMKQ
+573 
-586 TASDNYSNLSSD
+586 
-598 NLKGYFEKNFRSAFE
+598 
-613 KIQEIVRKLEK
+613 
-624 KAPAPKTPEK
+624 
-634 SEEPA
+634 
-639 PSKPAEKEQNPS
+639 PSKPAEKEQTPS
-651 GSTTGSHSGS
+651 GSTAGSHSGS

-697 SATGSHSG
+697 STTGSHSGSTSSSGSSSASTKPETPEKPERPAPSKPAEKEQNPSGSTAGSHSG

-724 PEQPAPSKPAEK
+724 EQEVEQSTPSK
-736 EQNLSGSTAGS
+736 
-747 QSGSTSSSGSSS
+747 
-759 ASTKPK
+759 
-765 SPEKPGEPTPSN
+765 

-797 LSSQPTSPVQKVFTT
+797 LSSQPTSTVQKVFTT
-812 EQGNT
+812 QNGNT

-927 KKQMATEPEEN
+927 KKQMATEPEAN
-938 REGKT
+938 RERKT

-967 DKKDKQALPSTGT
+967 DKKDKRALPSTGT

>member
-34 VVHAEVVGGGNTPTV
+34 VVHAEGVGGTSQGIPLKATDKDELYEKAVKEVNIEISKHMSNRLDQLDRQ
-49 TSSGQDRL
+49 SSGFTEIL
-57 KEYRQQLIKELGE
+57 KKIQGVVESYRQKIDSVSTKSMVEELGRQAKKEIDEEIKLFQNHSDGKSTPKDTSRNDGVQGDDSSVGQGEQPGASNPGDSKPVPPE
-70 TALPEDKKAEYRK
+70 TSGETKPKDSN
-83 QIEQEM
+83 
-89 DYSVLAEI
+89 DS
-97 ENNFHQESL
+97 
-106 EIRNKE
+106 
-112 HDEVVEKAK
+112 
-121 TEFPRYLDQ
+121 T
-130 ILTGLEKLVDEK
+130 TTLEKE
-142 DSQFEKLIQEAK
+142 
-154 DIVEEY
+154 
-160 KRRFD
+160 
-165 KGIDSQD
+165 
-172 IKRLEQE
+172 
-179 GKNKLDKL
+179 
-187 VEDFKNSLSNQ
+187 
-198 QSEPSGNSN
+198 
-207 SSNGRGDTTKPA
+207 
-219 NQGLDSDSP
+219 
-228 SGKEHNNP
+228 
-236 TPPKVENQGGNIVST
+236 
-251 EKTTET
+251 
-257 NLKEA
+257 LKEA

-341 RDKAKEE
+341 RNKAKEA
-348 VTKHLTGL
+348 VTKHLAKL

-372 VELIKKLK
+372 VELIKNLK

-389 LDESTQKAQLKKLVA
+389 LDESTQKAQLQNLVT
-404 ESRSKLD
+404 ESQSKLD

-416 FKKSLSSSSNSGSS
+416 FKKGLSSSSNSGSS
-430 TKPETPEKPEK
+430 TKPETPEKPEQ

-586 TASDNYSNLSSD
+586 TASDNYSNLSGD

-634 SEEPA
+634 SEQPT

-651 GSTTGSHSGS
+651 GTT
-661 TSSSGGSSASTKPKS
+661 A
-676 PEKPEQPAPS
+676 
-686 KPAEKEQNPSG
+686 
-697 SATGSHSG
+697 GSHSG

-716 TKPKSPEK
+716 TKPESPEK
-724 PEQPAPSKPAEK
+724 EQEVEPSTPSK
-736 EQNLSGSTAGS
+736 
-747 QSGSTSSSGSSS
+747 
-759 ASTKPK
+759 
-765 SPEKPGEPTPSN
+765 

-797 LSSQPTSPVQKVFTT
+797 LSSQPTSTVQKVFTT
-812 EQGNT
+812 QNGNT

-878 LAIGNIDSEI
+878 LAIGNIESEI

-919 LFAIKTLP
+919 LFAIKMLP
-927 KKQMATEPEEN
+927 KKQMVAEPEAN

-953 ADKANQMSENRSNS
+953 ADKANQMSENHSNS

>member
-34 VVHAEVVGGGNTPTV
+34 VVHAEGVVPANHPSPQKV
-49 TSSGQDRL
+49 SSGD
-57 KEYRQQLIKELGE
+57 KEYEDVVRKVNKEISDYMTSRLDTLNRSASGFSE
-70 TALPEDKKAEYRK
+70 ILQKVRGVVEGYRK
-83 QIEQEM
+83 QIDEA
-89 DYSVLAEI
+89 L
-97 ENNFHQESL
+97 
-106 EIRNKE
+106 NK
-112 HDEVVEKAK
+112 DGVEKLGEEAK
-121 TEFPRYLDQ
+121 KKIDELVEAFQNNSDNQ
-130 ILTGLEKLVDEK
+130 IPPKKPSQNDGVQGDAPSAGQGKQPGVSNSGDSKPVPPETSGETKPK
-142 DSQFEKLIQEAK
+142 DS
-154 DIVEEY
+154 
-160 KRRFD
+160 
-165 KGIDSQD
+165 
-172 IKRLEQE
+172 
-179 GKNKLDKL
+179 N
-187 VEDFKNSLSNQ
+187 NS
-198 QSEPSGNSN
+198 
-207 SSNGRGDTTKPA
+207 
-219 NQGLDSDSP
+219 
-228 SGKEHNNP
+228 
-236 TPPKVENQGGNIVST
+236 TPPKVENQGGNIDST

-262 KETAKTTLDNYMLT
+262 KETAKTTLSAYRVT
-276 RLKRE
+276 RLKQE
-281 NGGAFWFGELLKE
+281 NPGAFWFTELLKE
-294 SKESVEKY
+294 SEESVEKY
-302 KKMFDEASSKERVET
+302 KKMFDEASSKEKVEN

-341 RDKAKEE
+341 RDKAKKE

-372 VELIKKLK
+372 VELIKNLK

-389 LDESTQKAQLKKLVA
+389 LDESTQKAQLQDLVT

-416 FKKSLSSSSNSGSS
+416 FKKGLSSSSNSGSS
-430 TKPETPEKPEK
+430 TKPETPEKSEQPK
-441 PTPSK
+441 PSK

-586 TASDNYSNLSSD
+586 TASDNYSNLSGD

-634 SEEPA
+634 PEQPKPSKPAEKEQNPSGSTAGSHSGSTSSSGSSSASTKPKSPEKPERPA

-661 TSSSGGSSASTKPKS
+661 TSSSG
-676 PEKPEQPAPS
+676 
-686 KPAEKEQNPSG
+686 
-697 SATGSHSG
+697 
-705 STSSSGSSSAS
+705 SSSAS

-724 PEQPAPSKPAEK
+724 EQEVEPS
-736 EQNLSGSTAGS
+736 
-747 QSGSTSSSGSSS
+747 
-759 ASTKPK
+759 
-765 SPEKPGEPTPSN
+765 TPSN

-797 LSSQPTSPVQKVFTT
+797 LSSQPTSTVQKVFTT
-812 EQGNT
+812 QNGNA

-919 LFAIKTLP
+919 LFAIKMLP
-927 KKQMATEPEEN
+927 KKQMATEPEAN

>member
-34 VVHAEVVGGGNTPTV
+34 VVHAEVVGGGNNPTV

-57 KEYRQQLIKELGE
+57 KEYKQLLLKELEE

-89 DYSVLAEI
+89 NYSVLDEI
-97 ENNFHQESL
+97 ANNFHQESL

-121 TEFPRYLDQ
+121 TEFHRYLDQ
-130 ILTGLEKLVDEK
+130 ILIGLEKLVDEK
-142 DSQFEKLIQEAK
+142 DPQFDKLIQEAK

-165 KGIDSQD
+165 EGIDSQD
-172 IKRLEQE
+172 IKKLEQE

-302 KKMFDEASSKERVET
+302 KKMFDEASSKEKVEN

-341 RDKAKEE
+341 RNKAKEE

-389 LDESTQKAQLKKLVA
+389 LDGLTQTDQLQELVIESQ
-404 ESRSKLD
+404 SKLD

-416 FKKSLSSSSNSGSS
+416 FKKGLSSSSNSGSS
-430 TKPETPEKPEK
+430 TKPETPEKSEAK
-441 PTPSK
+441 PTP
-446 PAEPEVGNQSDK
+446 ETPEVK
-458 PAPSLSDTKEVQD
+458 PVP
-471 LIKKGFQELEKLEKS
+471 
-486 LQELNEKAELPD
+486 
-498 EEFYG
+498 
-503 KQKTIWDD
+503 
-511 QKSTIQKSIKD
+511 
-522 FKDIV
+522 
-527 KDIASQY
+527 
-534 HKENYFKKYNSD
+534 
-546 FKDYQLYVQ
+546 
-555 MEIMTRQVRDYLL
+555 
-568 RYPKD
+568 
-573 GDIIKEFESGMKQ
+573 
-586 TASDNYSNLSSD
+586 
-598 NLKGYFEKNFRSAFE
+598 
-613 KIQEIVRKLEK
+613 
-624 KAPAPKTPEK
+624 
-634 SEEPA
+634 
-639 PSKPAEKEQNPS
+639 
-651 GSTTGSHSGS
+651 
-661 TSSSGGSSASTKPKS
+661 
-676 PEKPEQPAPS
+676 QPAP
-686 KPAEKEQNPSG
+686 P
-697 SATGSHSG
+697 
-705 STSSSGSSSAS
+705 
-716 TKPKSPEK
+716 K
-724 PEQPAPSKPAEK
+724 PEA
-736 EQNLSGSTAGS
+736 
-747 QSGSTSSSGSSS
+747 
-759 ASTKPK
+759 
-765 SPEKPGEPTPSN
+765 
-777 PSGNETNSSS
+777 
-787 PTRSNSLSPT
+787 
-797 LSSQPTSPVQKVFTT
+797 
-812 EQGNT
+812 
-817 KITVMFE
+817 
-824 TATEA
+824 
-829 DSVNLKEVTTKE
+829 
-841 MIDNVTRQTG
+841 
-851 QGTVRIFDISLSKDG
+851 
-866 KETHVKGERVVR
+866 
-878 LAIGNIDSEI
+878 
-888 QVYHV
+888 
-893 KENGELEL
+893 
-901 LPSTVENG
+901 
-909 QVVFKTSHFS
+909 
-919 LFAIKTLP
+919 
-927 KKQMATEPEEN
+927 N

-943 QSDDKEMVLL
+943 QSDDKETVLL

>member
-34 VVHAEVVGGGNTPTV
+34 VVHAEGVGGTSQGIPLKATDKDELYEKAVKEVNIEISKHMSNRLDQLDRQ
-49 TSSGQDRL
+49 SSGFTEIL
-57 KEYRQQLIKELGE
+57 KKIQGVVESYRQKIDSVSTKSMVEELGRQAKKEIDEEIKLFQNHSDGKSTPKDTSRNDGVQGDDSSVGQGEQPGASNPGDSKPVPPE
-70 TALPEDKKAEYRK
+70 TSGETKPKDSN
-83 QIEQEM
+83 
-89 DYSVLAEI
+89 DS
-97 ENNFHQESL
+97 
-106 EIRNKE
+106 
-112 HDEVVEKAK
+112 
-121 TEFPRYLDQ
+121 T
-130 ILTGLEKLVDEK
+130 TTLEKE
-142 DSQFEKLIQEAK
+142 
-154 DIVEEY
+154 
-160 KRRFD
+160 
-165 KGIDSQD
+165 
-172 IKRLEQE
+172 
-179 GKNKLDKL
+179 
-187 VEDFKNSLSNQ
+187 
-198 QSEPSGNSN
+198 
-207 SSNGRGDTTKPA
+207 
-219 NQGLDSDSP
+219 
-228 SGKEHNNP
+228 
-236 TPPKVENQGGNIVST
+236 
-251 EKTTET
+251 
-257 NLKEA
+257 LKEA

-324 EIEAL
+324 EIEDL

-341 RDKAKEE
+341 RNKAKEA

-362 NLEKEQHINT
+362 NLEKDKHINT
-372 VELIKKLK
+372 VELIKKLE

-389 LDESTQKAQLKKLVA
+389 LDESTQKAQLQNLVT
-404 ESRSKLD
+404 ESQSKLD

-416 FKKSLSSSSNSGSS
+416 FKKGLSSSSNSGSS
-430 TKPETPEKPEK
+430 TKPETPEKPEQ

-446 PAEPEVGNQSDK
+446 PAEKEQNPSGSTAGSHSGSTSSSGSSNASTK
-458 PAPSLSDTKEVQD
+458 P
-471 LIKKGFQELEKLEKS
+471 KS
-486 LQELNEKAELPD
+486 
-498 EEFYG
+498 
-503 KQKTIWDD
+503 
-511 QKSTIQKSIKD
+511 
-522 FKDIV
+522 
-527 KDIASQY
+527 
-534 HKENYFKKYNSD
+534 
-546 FKDYQLYVQ
+546 
-555 MEIMTRQVRDYLL
+555 
-568 RYPKD
+568 
-573 GDIIKEFESGMKQ
+573 
-586 TASDNYSNLSSD
+586 
-598 NLKGYFEKNFRSAFE
+598 
-613 KIQEIVRKLEK
+613 
-624 KAPAPKTPEK
+624 PEK

-651 GSTTGSHSGS
+651 DST
-661 TSSSGGSSASTKPKS
+661 
-676 PEKPEQPAPS
+676 
-686 KPAEKEQNPSG
+686 
-697 SATGSHSG
+697 TGSHSG

-724 PEQPAPSKPAEK
+724 PERPAPSKPAEK
-736 EQNLSGSTAGS
+736 EQTPSGSATGRH
-747 QSGSTSSSGSSS
+747 SGSTSSSGSSS

-765 SPEKPGEPTPSN
+765 SPEKEQEVEPSTPSK

-787 PTRSNSLSPT
+787 STRSNSLSPT
-797 LSSQPTSPVQKVFTT
+797 LSSQPTSTVQKVFTT
-812 EQGNT
+812 QNGNT

-829 DSVNLKEVTTKE
+829 DSINLKEVTTKE

-927 KKQMATEPEEN
+927 KKQMSTEPEAN

-943 QSDDKEMVLL
+943 QSDNKEMVLL

>member
-34 VVHAEVVGGGNTPTV
+34 VVHAEGVGGGNNPMV
-49 TSSGQDRL
+49 TSSGEDRL
-57 KEYRQQLIKELGE
+57 KEYKQLLLKELEE

-83 QIEQEM
+83 RIEQEM

-179 GKNKLDKL
+179 GKNKIDKL

-228 SGKEHNNP
+228 SGKEHNKP

-262 KETAKTTLDNYMLT
+262 KETAKTTLDNYRKNRLT
-276 RLKRE
+276 KL
-281 NGGAFWFGELLKE
+281 NPAAFWFGELLLASQKTLSEYSTQFE
-294 SKESVEKY
+294 S
-302 KKMFDEASSKERVET
+302 ASSKEE
-317 LVKEAEQ
+317 LKAL
-324 EIEAL
+324 IEKSKQAIDEL
-329 VVKHKGREIGLE
+329 IATHQNREISLE
-341 RDKAKEE
+341 RNKAKEA
-348 VTKHLTGL
+348 VTKHLAKL

-372 VELIKKLK
+372 VELIKNLK

-389 LDESTQKAQLKKLVA
+389 LDESTQKAQLQNLVT
-404 ESRSKLD
+404 ESQSKLD

-416 FKKSLSSSSNSGSS
+416 FKKGLSSSSNSGSS
-430 TKPETPEKPEK
+430 TKPETPEKSEQ
-441 PTPSK
+441 PT
-446 PAEPEVGNQSDK
+446 
-458 PAPSLSDTKEVQD
+458 
-471 LIKKGFQELEKLEKS
+471 
-486 LQELNEKAELPD
+486 
-498 EEFYG
+498 
-503 KQKTIWDD
+503 
-511 QKSTIQKSIKD
+511 
-522 FKDIV
+522 
-527 KDIASQY
+527 
-534 HKENYFKKYNSD
+534 
-546 FKDYQLYVQ
+546 
-555 MEIMTRQVRDYLL
+555 
-568 RYPKD
+568 
-573 GDIIKEFESGMKQ
+573 
-586 TASDNYSNLSSD
+586 
-598 NLKGYFEKNFRSAFE
+598 
-613 KIQEIVRKLEK
+613 
-624 KAPAPKTPEK
+624 
-634 SEEPA
+634 

-661 TSSSGGSSASTKPKS
+661 ASSSGSSSAPTKPKS
-676 PEKPEQPAPS
+676 PEKPERPAPS

-697 SATGSHSG
+697 SATGRQSD

-716 TKPKSPEK
+716 TKPETPEK
-724 PEQPAPSKPAEK
+724 SEQPTPSKPAEK
-736 EQNLSGSTAGS
+736 EQNPSGSTTGS
-747 QSGSTSSSGSSS
+747 HSGSTSSSGSSS

-765 SPEKPGEPTPSN
+765 SPEKPGEPTPSK

-797 LSSQPTSPVQKVFTT
+797 LSSQPTSTVQKVFTT
-812 EQGNT
+812 QNGNT

-927 KKQMATEPEEN
+927 KKQMATEPEAN

>member
-9 KVRYSIRKFSI
+9 KIRYSIRKFSV

-34 VVHAEVVGGGNTPTV
+34 VVHAEGVGGGNNPTV

-57 KEYRQQLIKELGE
+57 KEYRQQLIKEL
-70 TALPEDKKAEYRK
+70 EDTDLSSDRKADYRK
-83 QIEQEM
+83 QIEDGK
-89 DYSVLAEI
+89 DYSTLASVQNQFYDEART
-97 ENNFHQESL
+97 
-106 EIRNKE
+106 IRETKRNEAVVQAKLLLSKYME
-112 HDEVVEKAK
+112 HRLDE
-121 TEFPRYLDQ
+121 
-130 ILTGLEKLVDEK
+130 LTKLEKQDNSKIGE
-142 DSQFEKLIQEAK
+142 
-154 DIVEEY
+154 IVEGVKNIVRKY
-160 KRRFD
+160 QSMFD
-165 KGIDSQD
+165 EAYDEAEVEQMRQKGQS
-172 IKRLEQE
+172 E
-179 GKNKLDKL
+179 LDKL

-198 QSEPSGNSN
+198 QSESSGNSN

-262 KETAKTTLDNYMLT
+262 KETAKTTLDNYRKSRLT
-276 RLKRE
+276 KL
-281 NGGAFWFGELLKE
+281 NPAAFWFGDLLLASQKTLSEYSTQFE
-294 SKESVEKY
+294 S
-302 KKMFDEASSKERVET
+302 ASSKEE
-317 LVKEAEQ
+317 LQAL
-324 EIEAL
+324 IEKSKQAIDEL
-329 VVKHKGREIGLE
+329 IATHQNREISLE
-341 RDKAKEE
+341 RNKAKEA

-389 LDESTQKAQLKKLVA
+389 LDESTQKAQLQNLVT
-404 ESRSKLD
+404 ESQSKLD

-416 FKKSLSSSSNSGSS
+416 FKKGLSSSSNSGSS
-430 TKPETPEKPEK
+430 TKPETPEKPEVK
-441 PTPSK
+441 PTP
-446 PAEPEVGNQSDK
+446 ETPEVKPVPQ
-458 PAPSLSDTKEVQD
+458 PAPPKPEV
-471 LIKKGFQELEKLEKS
+471 KPTPE
-486 LQELNEKAELPD
+486 
-498 EEFYG
+498 
-503 KQKTIWDD
+503 
-511 QKSTIQKSIKD
+511 
-522 FKDIV
+522 
-527 KDIASQY
+527 
-534 HKENYFKKYNSD
+534 
-546 FKDYQLYVQ
+546 
-555 MEIMTRQVRDYLL
+555 
-568 RYPKD
+568 
-573 GDIIKEFESGMKQ
+573 
-586 TASDNYSNLSSD
+586 
-598 NLKGYFEKNFRSAFE
+598 
-613 KIQEIVRKLEK
+613 
-624 KAPAPKTPEK
+624 TPEK
-634 SEEPA
+634 PERPA

-661 TSSSGGSSASTKPKS
+661 TSSSG
-676 PEKPEQPAPS
+676 
-686 KPAEKEQNPSG
+686 
-697 SATGSHSG
+697 
-705 STSSSGSSSAS
+705 SSSAS

-724 PEQPAPSKPAEK
+724 PE
-736 EQNLSGSTAGS
+736 
-747 QSGSTSSSGSSS
+747 
-759 ASTKPK
+759 
-765 SPEKPGEPTPSN
+765 EPTPSK

-787 PTRSNSLSPT
+787 STSSNSLSPT

-812 EQGNT
+812 QNGNA

-878 LAIGNIDSEI
+878 LAIGNIESEI

-927 KKQMATEPEEN
+927 KKQMVAEPEAN

-953 ADKANQMSENRSNS
+953 ADKENQMSENRSNS

-980 MSTLLM
+980 MSTLFM

>member
-1 MFASKSER
+1 MLRKILEEIIMFASKSER

-34 VVHAEVVGGGNTPTV
+34 VVHAEVVGGGNNPMV

-57 KEYRQQLIKELGE
+57 KEYKQLLLKELEE

-83 QIEQEM
+83 RIEQEM
-89 DYSVLAEI
+89 NYSVLAEI

-262 KETAKTTLDNYMLT
+262 KETAKTTLDNYRKNRLT
-276 RLKRE
+276 KL
-281 NGGAFWFGELLKE
+281 NPAAFWFGELLLASQKTLSEYSTQFE
-294 SKESVEKY
+294 S
-302 KKMFDEASSKERVET
+302 ASSKEE
-317 LVKEAEQ
+317 LKAL
-324 EIEAL
+324 IEKSKQAIDEL
-329 VVKHKGREIGLE
+329 IATHQNREIGLE
-341 RDKAKEE
+341 RDKAKKA

-380 DIEKTYLHK
+380 DIEKMYLHK
-389 LDESTQKAQLKKLVA
+389 LDESTQKAQLQNLVT
-404 ESRSKLD
+404 ESRLKLD

-416 FKKSLSSSSNSGSS
+416 FKKGLSSSSNSGSS
-430 TKPETPEKPEK
+430 TKPETPEKSEQ
-441 PTPSK
+441 PT
-446 PAEPEVGNQSDK
+446 
-458 PAPSLSDTKEVQD
+458 
-471 LIKKGFQELEKLEKS
+471 
-486 LQELNEKAELPD
+486 
-498 EEFYG
+498 
-503 KQKTIWDD
+503 
-511 QKSTIQKSIKD
+511 
-522 FKDIV
+522 
-527 KDIASQY
+527 
-534 HKENYFKKYNSD
+534 
-546 FKDYQLYVQ
+546 
-555 MEIMTRQVRDYLL
+555 
-568 RYPKD
+568 
-573 GDIIKEFESGMKQ
+573 
-586 TASDNYSNLSSD
+586 
-598 NLKGYFEKNFRSAFE
+598 
-613 KIQEIVRKLEK
+613 
-624 KAPAPKTPEK
+624 
-634 SEEPA
+634 

-651 GSTTGSHSGS
+651 GST
-661 TSSSGGSSASTKPKS
+661 A
-676 PEKPEQPAPS
+676 
-686 KPAEKEQNPSG
+686 
-697 SATGSHSG
+697 GSHSG

-724 PEQPAPSKPAEK
+724 EQEVEPSTPSK
-736 EQNLSGSTAGS
+736 
-747 QSGSTSSSGSSS
+747 
-759 ASTKPK
+759 
-765 SPEKPGEPTPSN
+765 

-797 LSSQPTSPVQKVFTT
+797 LSSQPTSTVKKVFTT
-812 EQGNT
+812 QNGNA

-878 LAIGNIDSEI
+878 LAIGNIESEI

-919 LFAIKTLP
+919 LFAIKMLP
-927 KKQMATEPEEN
+927 KKQMVAEPEAN

-953 ADKANQMSENRSNS
+953 ADKANQMSENHSNS

>member
-1 MFASKSER
+1 MLRKILEEIIMFASKSER

-34 VVHAEVVGGGNTPTV
+34 VVHAEGVGGGNNPMV
-49 TSSGQDRL
+49 TSSGQDKL

-89 DYSVLAEI
+89 NYSVLDEI
-97 ENNFHQESL
+97 ANNFHQESL

-112 HDEVVEKAK
+112 HDEVVKKASVSLSNYMTSLLNKLDNSASGFGDILQQAQGIVREYQEKIGGASDREK
-121 TEFPRYLDQ
+121 
-130 ILTGLEKLVDEK
+130 IEKL
-142 DSQFEKLIQEAK
+142 Q
-154 DIVEEY
+154 
-160 KRRFD
+160 
-165 KGIDSQD
+165 
-172 IKRLEQE
+172 QE
-179 GKNKLDKL
+179 GQTKLDKL

-262 KETAKTTLDNYMLT
+262 KETAKTTLDNYRKNRLT
-276 RLKRE
+276 KL
-281 NGGAFWFGELLKE
+281 NPAAFWFGELLLASQKTLSEYSTQFE
-294 SKESVEKY
+294 S
-302 KKMFDEASSKERVET
+302 ASSKEE
-317 LVKEAEQ
+317 LKAL
-324 EIEAL
+324 IEKSKQAIDEL
-329 VVKHKGREIGLE
+329 IATHQNREIGLE
-341 RDKAKEE
+341 RDKAKKA

-380 DIEKTYLHK
+380 DIEKMYLHK
-389 LDESTQKAQLKKLVA
+389 LDESTQKAQLQNLVT
-404 ESRSKLD
+404 ESRLKLD

-416 FKKSLSSSSNSGSS
+416 FKKGLSSSSNSGSS
-430 TKPETPEKPEK
+430 TKPETPEKSEQ
-441 PTPSK
+441 PT
-446 PAEPEVGNQSDK
+446 
-458 PAPSLSDTKEVQD
+458 
-471 LIKKGFQELEKLEKS
+471 
-486 LQELNEKAELPD
+486 
-498 EEFYG
+498 
-503 KQKTIWDD
+503 
-511 QKSTIQKSIKD
+511 
-522 FKDIV
+522 
-527 KDIASQY
+527 
-534 HKENYFKKYNSD
+534 
-546 FKDYQLYVQ
+546 
-555 MEIMTRQVRDYLL
+555 
-568 RYPKD
+568 
-573 GDIIKEFESGMKQ
+573 
-586 TASDNYSNLSSD
+586 
-598 NLKGYFEKNFRSAFE
+598 
-613 KIQEIVRKLEK
+613 
-624 KAPAPKTPEK
+624 
-634 SEEPA
+634 

-651 GSTTGSHSGS
+651 GSTAGSHSGS
-661 TSSSGGSSASTKPKS
+661 TSSSA
-676 PEKPEQPAPS
+676 
-686 KPAEKEQNPSG
+686 
-697 SATGSHSG
+697 
-705 STSSSGSSSAS
+705 SSSAS

-724 PEQPAPSKPAEK
+724 EQEVEPSTPSK
-736 EQNLSGSTAGS
+736 
-747 QSGSTSSSGSSS
+747 
-759 ASTKPK
+759 
-765 SPEKPGEPTPSN
+765 

-797 LSSQPTSPVQKVFTT
+797 LSSQPTSTVKKVFTT
-812 EQGNT
+812 QNGNA

-878 LAIGNIDSEI
+878 LAIGNIESEI

-919 LFAIKTLP
+919 LFAIKMLP
-927 KKQMATEPEEN
+927 KKQMVAEPEAN

-953 ADKANQMSENRSNS
+953 ADKANQMSENHSNS

>member
-34 VVHAEVVGGGNTPTV
+34 VVHAEGVGGGNNPMV

-57 KEYRQQLIKELGE
+57 KEYRQQLIKEL
-70 TALPEDKKAEYRK
+70 EDTDLSSDRKADYRK
-83 QIEQEM
+83 QIEDGK
-89 DYSVLAEI
+89 DYSTLANVQNQFYDEART
-97 ENNFHQESL
+97 
-106 EIRNKE
+106 IRETKRNEAVVQAKLLLSKYME
-112 HDEVVEKAK
+112 HRLDE
-121 TEFPRYLDQ
+121 
-130 ILTGLEKLVDEK
+130 LTKLEKQDNSKIGEIIEGVKNIVRKYQSMFDEAY
-142 DSQFEKLIQEAK
+142 DEAE
-154 DIVEEY
+154 VEQM
-160 KRRFD
+160 RQ
-165 KGIDSQD
+165 KGQS
-172 IKRLEQE
+172 E
-179 GKNKLDKL
+179 LDKL

-276 RLKRE
+276 RLKKE
-281 NGGAFWFGELLKE
+281 NGGVFWFTDLLRE

-302 KKMFDEASSKERVET
+302 KRMFDEALSKEKVEN

-341 RDKAKEE
+341 RDKAKEA
-348 VTKHLTGL
+348 VTKHLAKL

-372 VELIKKLK
+372 VELIKNLK

-404 ESRSKLD
+404 ESQLKLD

-416 FKKSLSSSSNSGSS
+416 FKKGLSSSSNSGSS
-430 TKPETPEKPEK
+430 TKPETPEKPGES
-441 PTPSK
+441 TPSK

-586 TASDNYSNLSSD
+586 TASDNYSNLSGD

-624 KAPAPKTPEK
+624 KAPAPKSPEK
-634 SEEPA
+634 PERPA

-661 TSSSGGSSASTKPKS
+661 TSSSGSSNASTKPKS
-676 PEKPEQPAPS
+676 PEKEQEVEPSTPS
-686 KPAEKEQNPSG
+686 K
-697 SATGSHSG
+697 
-705 STSSSGSSSAS
+705 
-716 TKPKSPEK
+716 
-724 PEQPAPSKPAEK
+724 
-736 EQNLSGSTAGS
+736 
-747 QSGSTSSSGSSS
+747 
-759 ASTKPK
+759 
-765 SPEKPGEPTPSN
+765 

-787 PTRSNSLSPT
+787 STRSNSLSPT
-797 LSSQPTSPVQKVFTT
+797 LSSQPTSTVQKVFTT
-812 EQGNT
+812 QNGNA

>member
-1 MFASKSER
+1 M
-9 KVRYSIRKFSI
+9 
-20 GVASVVVASLFLGG
+20 
-34 VVHAEVVGGGNTPTV
+34 V
-49 TSSGQDRL
+49 TSSGQDKL
-57 KEYRQQLIKELGE
+57 KEYRQQLIKEL
-70 TALPEDKKAEYRK
+70 EDTDLSSDRKADYRK
-83 QIEQEM
+83 QIETETNTQKL
-89 DYSVLAEI
+89 VEI
-97 ENNFHQESL
+97 ENNFHNESRIDHDQAVDQASTSLSMYMTSLLNELDTSAPGFGDILQQAQGIVREYQEKIGGASD
-106 EIRNKE
+106 R
-112 HDEVVEKAK
+112 EK
-121 TEFPRYLDQ
+121 
-130 ILTGLEKLVDEK
+130 IEKL
-142 DSQFEKLIQEAK
+142 Q
-154 DIVEEY
+154 
-160 KRRFD
+160 
-165 KGIDSQD
+165 
-172 IKRLEQE
+172 QE
-179 GKNKLDKL
+179 GQTKLDKL

-341 RDKAKEE
+341 RNKAKEA

-372 VELIKKLK
+372 VELIKNLK

-404 ESRSKLD
+404 ESQSKLD

-416 FKKSLSSSSNSGSS
+416 FKKGLSSSSNSGSS
-430 TKPETPEKPEK
+430 TKPETPEKPEQ

-446 PAEPEVGNQSDK
+446 PAEKEQNPSGSTAGSHSGSTSSSGSSSASTKPETPEK
-458 PAPSLSDTKEVQD
+458 PERPAPSKPAEKEQNPSGSTAGSHSGSTSSSGSSSASTKP
-471 LIKKGFQELEKLEKS
+471 KSPEKPGE
-486 LQELNEKAELPD
+486 
-498 EEFYG
+498 
-503 KQKTIWDD
+503 
-511 QKSTIQKSIKD
+511 
-522 FKDIV
+522 
-527 KDIASQY
+527 
-534 HKENYFKKYNSD
+534 
-546 FKDYQLYVQ
+546 
-555 MEIMTRQVRDYLL
+555 
-568 RYPKD
+568 
-573 GDIIKEFESGMKQ
+573 
-586 TASDNYSNLSSD
+586 
-598 NLKGYFEKNFRSAFE
+598 
-613 KIQEIVRKLEK
+613 
-624 KAPAPKTPEK
+624 PAPSKPAEKEQNPSDSTTGSHSGSTSSSGSSSASTKPKSPEK
-634 SEEPA
+634 PERPA

-661 TSSSGGSSASTKPKS
+661 TSSSG
-676 PEKPEQPAPS
+676 
-686 KPAEKEQNPSG
+686 
-697 SATGSHSG
+697 
-705 STSSSGSSSAS
+705 SSSAS

-724 PEQPAPSKPAEK
+724 PE
-736 EQNLSGSTAGS
+736 
-747 QSGSTSSSGSSS
+747 
-759 ASTKPK
+759 
-765 SPEKPGEPTPSN
+765 EPTPSK
-777 PSGNETNSSS
+777 PSGNEINSSS
-787 PTRSNSLSPT
+787 PTGSNSLSPT
-797 LSSQPTSPVQKVFTT
+797 LSSQPTSTVQKVFTT
-812 EQGNT
+812 QNGNT

-841 MIDNVTRQTG
+841 MLDNVIRQTG

-866 KETHVKGERVVR
+866 KETHVNGERVVR

-919 LFAIKTLP
+919 LFAIKMLP
-927 KKQMATEPEEN
+927 KKQMVAEPEAN

-953 ADKANQMSENRSNS
+953 ADKANQMSENHSNS